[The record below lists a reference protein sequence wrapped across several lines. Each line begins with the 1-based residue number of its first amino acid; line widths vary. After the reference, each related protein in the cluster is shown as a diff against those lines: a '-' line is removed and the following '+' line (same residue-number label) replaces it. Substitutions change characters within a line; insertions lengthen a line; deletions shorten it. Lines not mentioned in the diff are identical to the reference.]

1 MKKQLLLPTIII
13 SSIILNSCGAQP
25 EKLMS
30 KVMEKTYIGM
40 SESEFKEKV
49 EGEENVK
56 MSTEISIYKVKVS
69 SFRYIE
75 HYQEK
80 VRFFYFNNNKLVQ
93 VDEGERAID
102 YRIKID

>member
-1 MKKQLLLPTIII
+1 MKNIKYLIYLGALT
-13 SSIILNSCGAQP
+13 LASCGAQP

-49 EGEENVK
+49 EDEENVK

-69 SFRYIE
+69 SFRYVE

-80 VRFFYFNNNKLVQ
+80 IRFFYFANNKLVQ

-102 YRIKID
+102 YRIKVD